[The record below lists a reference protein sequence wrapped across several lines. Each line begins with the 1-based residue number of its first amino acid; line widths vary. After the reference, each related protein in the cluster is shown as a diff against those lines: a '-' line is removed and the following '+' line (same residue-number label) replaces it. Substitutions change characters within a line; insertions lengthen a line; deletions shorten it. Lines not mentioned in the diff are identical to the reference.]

1 MKSDPRAFNL
11 DASLL
16 QCDLPLSLL
25 LVKSSV
31 ALGEEEGRRL
41 VGLEEQVCLGRRG
54 TLGYIDPLIP
64 DTSDMRAQQS

>member
-31 ALGEEEGRRL
+31 ALGEEEDDGWVAWKKMRL
-41 VGLEEQVCLGRRG
+41 GWAEGVLLF
-54 TLGYIDPLIP
+54 L
-64 DTSDMRAQQS
+64 